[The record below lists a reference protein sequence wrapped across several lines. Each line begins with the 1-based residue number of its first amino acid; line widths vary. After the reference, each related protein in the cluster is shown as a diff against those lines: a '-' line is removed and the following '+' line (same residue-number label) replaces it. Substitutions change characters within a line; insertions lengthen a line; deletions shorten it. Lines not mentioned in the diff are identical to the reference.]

1 MALRLQ
7 VQLHILGIRQLDRQE
22 DPVGPLRPLGDWMAT
37 AKQINPNNTQLK
49 TILNISQASKNLSQ
63 SHTQHISK
71 SAYLSLKE
79 HIGV

>member
-22 DPVGPLRPLGDWMAT
+22 DPVGPLRPLGDRMAT

-49 TILNISQASKNLSQ
+49 TILNISQPLRTSLRVIPNISQSQHISASKN
-63 SHTQHISK
+63 I
-71 SAYLSLKE
+71 
-79 HIGV
+79 